1 MIRHRQLRSLGV
13 GLFSFA
19 FLILFAPLDA
29 NATPITY
36 TVNRTVGA
44 GSVTGT
50 IQTDGTLG
58 VLATGNITD
67 WNLHLS
73 DGLNTFDLT
82 GPLSGNDSVVLIAG
96 IDVTATATQLLFSF
110 DANISALL
118 FQQWLFSGNHYY
130 CDNSTYSACIADEES
145 VVPTSIFDPAA
156 IHIPQQGLQVIG
168 TVSNGNPAPEPAT
181 LALLGLGL
189 AGLGFSRRKQ

>member
-1 MIRHRQLRSLGV
+1 MMRLQPLRSLGV
-13 GLFSFA
+13 GLCSLA

-29 NATPITY
+29 NAGPITY
-36 TVNRTVGA
+36 DVNRTMGA

-50 IQTDGTLG
+50 ILTDGTLG
-58 VLATGNITD
+58 ILGAGNITD
-67 WNLHLS
+67 WNLLLN

-82 GPLSGNDSVVLIAG
+82 GPLSGNNSAVVITG
-96 IDVTATATQLLFSF
+96 NDVTATATQLLFSF

-118 FQQWLFSGNHYY
+118 FQQGLFSGNHYY
-130 CDNSTYSACIADEES
+130 CVNSTWFACIAGGETVAPLS
-145 VVPTSIFDPAA
+145 ILINYIYVP
-156 IHIPQQGLQVIG
+156 QEGVQVIG
-168 TVSNGNPAPEPAT
+168 TVSDVIPAPEPAT